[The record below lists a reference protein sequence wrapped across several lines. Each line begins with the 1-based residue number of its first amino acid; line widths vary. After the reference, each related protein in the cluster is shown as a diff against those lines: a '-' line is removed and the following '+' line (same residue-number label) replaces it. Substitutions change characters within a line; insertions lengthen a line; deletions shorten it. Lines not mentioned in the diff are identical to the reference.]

1 MAEDLHISGGAGPEE
16 AAAIAAVVARIE
28 AEELAAAAVRPR
40 PIHKSQWSQAGRPLE
55 RMAPVPPS
63 EYNKKQQ
70 R

>member
-1 MAEDLHISGGAGPEE
+1 MADKLHISGGAGPEQ

-28 AEELAAAAVRPR
+28 ADERAAAATRPR
-40 PIHKSQWSQAGRPLE
+40 PIHKTQWSQAGRPLE